1 MNIKLKELECI
12 LQPID
17 IINWLLGMFRIY
29 AYAKFLLWDFASDFI
44 GLDDGNDEAFENVV
58 QI

>member
-1 MNIKLKELECI
+1 MVCVFGGGAEI
-12 LQPID
+12 Q
-17 IINWLLGMFRIY
+17 
-29 AYAKFLLWDFASDFI
+29 KFLLWDFASDFI